1 VASTLKY
8 LEPFQIFASG
18 VADANWRLRRALSS
32 MGAGAKSKG
41 FAARWTRLKPGAA
54 NHRTPD
60 RRP

>member
-8 LEPFQIFASG
+8 LEPFQIFAST
-18 VADANWRLRRALSS
+18 VADANRRLRRALSS

-41 FAARWTRLKPGAA
+41 FAARWTRLTLAAA
-54 NHRTPD
+54 NSSHPD